1 VSVKKNLVKAT
12 TTTAGAGTLTL
23 SPMTGWAPFSVYTNG
38 PVVPYAIENGD
49 NKEVGLGTVG
59 ASNTL
64 ARTTVLATLVAG
76 VYDDTS
82 PVAITLSGNSTVI
95 SGPVAELFAASEISG
110 LGALA
115 TKSTVATADIDAA
128 AVTYAKIQNVSATD
142 KLLGRSS
149 AGAGSVE
156 EIALTA
162 AGRALIDDADAAAQ
176 RTTLGLGTA
185 AVAATGTSGHVVP
198 YLDTFNTFTA
208 NQVLNST
215 DAGSI
220 GRILY
225 LVHQSPSPAVDDAIG
240 VLGFNAYNSAAAE
253 VTFGS
258 MRLLITDPTSGS
270 EDARFAFATT
280 IAGASN
286 FRFLIG
292 AGLYAN
298 GATGGD
304 KGVDTIN
311 AAAVYDDN
319 TLLTCYAIEAY
330 KTGTVTTTFWDS
342 TALDLDVAAQ
352 PERVENRPVTQKVM
366 RAQRVRDG
374 ARLVETMVE
383 VDEPVYDLLPV
394 VDAAGKPVKDAAGK
408 PVVERVQRMEQ
419 VVTAPAQPA
428 GVETRT
434 HAPAARFAARAAE
447 LLDPKLYGDS
457 WKATGHLPAMPSP
470 AEWEA
475 AGKKMGLGDIQ
486 QRLWETVEV
495 QAIHIDKLLARIEG
509 LETRLTAAGL

>member
-1 VSVKKNLVKAT
+1 MSVKKNLVKAT
-12 TTTAGAGTLTL
+12 TTTAGTGTLTL

-38 PVVPYAIENGD
+38 DVVPYAIENGD

-76 VYDDTS
+76 TYDDTS

-95 SGPVAELFAASEISG
+95 SGPVAELFDISEI
-110 LGALA
+110 
-115 TKSTVATADIDAA
+115 
-128 AVTYAKIQNVSATD
+128 
-142 KLLGRSS
+142 
-149 AGAGSVE
+149 AGAG
-156 EIALTA
+156 TA
-162 AGRALIDDADAAAQ
+162 ASAN
-176 RTTLGLGTA
+176 
-185 AVAATGTSGHVVP
+185 TGTSGHVVP
-198 YLDTFNTFTA
+198 YLDGSNFFSA
-208 NQVLNST
+208 NQILQST
-215 DAGSI
+215 DGGGS
-220 GRILY
+220 GPF
-225 LVHQSPSPAVDDAIG
+225 LVLDHNSPSPAVNDQIAA
-240 VLGFNAYNSAAAE
+240 VLFRGRDSAAQTIDYGSIYVLLDDPAAGS
-253 VTFGS
+253 VDGRFGFYIPIANNYAW
-258 MRLLITDPTSGS
+258 RLH
-270 EDARFAFATT
+270 
-280 IAGASN
+280 
-286 FRFLIG
+286 IG
-292 AGLYAN
+292 AGVYTPS
-298 GATGGD
+298 ATGGD
-304 KGVDTIN
+304 KGNGTIN
-311 AAAVYDDN
+311 AQAVYDDN
-319 TLLTCYAIEAY
+319 VLLTCYAIEAY
-330 KTGTVTTTFWDS
+330 KTGTVTVSYWDS

-352 PERVENRPVTQKVM
+352 PEQVENRPVTQKVM
-366 RAQRVRDG
+366 RARRVRDG

-408 PVVERVQRMEQ
+408 PVVERVQRMEP